1 MAAPRKAQTPDT
13 RTAIFAAAAAAF
25 AERGFDGTGV
35 DELAAAA
42 GVNKAMIYYHFG
54 SKRRLYAAVL
64 DDMFAA
70 VAARVAPIG
79 ASRAAPEAKIEAF
92 IDAIAAEG
100 AARPHFPAIWL
111 REVAEGGRHLEQ
123 SFVPLV
129 SRVMA
134 VLASILEEGRTA
146 RRFRPA
152 HPFLVHVGIIGPLL
166 IFLASAPA
174 RARLLSRMPALQ
186 APLDT
191 AALVRHI
198 KAATLASLA
207 PARRAPAARRRSA

>member
-1 MAAPRKAQTPDT
+1 MAAPRKAQAPDT
-13 RTAIFAAAAAAF
+13 RTAIFTAAAAAF

-35 DELAAAA
+35 DEIAASA

-54 SKRRLYAAVL
+54 SKRKLYAAVL

-70 VAARVAPIG
+70 VADRVAPIG
-79 ASRAAPEAKIEAF
+79 PSRAAPEAKIEAF

-100 AARPHFPAIWL
+100 ALRPHFPAIWL
-111 REVAEGGRHLEQ
+111 REVAEGGRHLET

-129 SRVMA
+129 TRVIA
-134 VLASILEEGRTA
+134 VLGSILEEGRKA

-152 HPFLVHVGIIGPLL
+152 HPFLVHIGIVGPLL
-166 IFLASAPA
+166 MFLASEPA
-174 RARLLSRMPALQ
+174 RARLLSRMPAMRT
-186 APLDT
+186 PLDR
-191 AALVRHI
+191 AALIGHI

-207 PARRAPAARRRSA
+207 PLPRRRPK